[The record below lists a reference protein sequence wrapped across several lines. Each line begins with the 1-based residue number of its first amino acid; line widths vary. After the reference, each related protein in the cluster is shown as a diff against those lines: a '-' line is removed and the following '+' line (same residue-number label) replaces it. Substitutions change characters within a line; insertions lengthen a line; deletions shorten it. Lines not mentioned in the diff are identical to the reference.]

1 MRLEK
6 SINGLFVFL
15 SACALLLVACGD
27 SGGGKEALTPE
38 EAGVETIEDL
48 PNCSKAREGDS
59 VLVEEDSLS
68 YVCRGGKWTPAESAD
83 GDSTDP
89 APASSSAKDSLQESL
104 AGGVQTMDDLPN
116 CSKNREGDSVL
127 VVEDSQTYICRSG
140 KWEEK
145 KYLIDSVKT
154 EDDLPACTKGH
165 EGDSAYVSGEYAVYV
180 CSGNVWKKEQSI
192 IQVYKSADDMPNCTK
207 KLADVEA
214 ISTVDSLLY
223 QCDGER
229 WQEMATTYAS
239 AEKLPNCTEKREGNQ
254 AFLLDTREKF
264 QCAGKQWKAVEEW
277 SAESNNTVS
286 GSSVSSSSSS
296 SKNGDI
302 QSSGS
307 QELTYETSC
316 GSVHYTTAT
325 AGPNHGWG
333 NFGYVVPLKI
343 SATSTQELHLAF
355 AQAETAITGP
365 DAWNYYGVLIAK
377 HDASKGVWVPGTE
390 VFSKEK
396 KSARPIIPL
405 SNGSST
411 ASTVNTYG
419 LFEKFTFDTRGTWLA
434 ESSGKTVDVVVTFY
448 APDIR
453 SDSSGMGWDYYSIP
467 IPKTSSLYS
476 KTTPNL
482 YYSATGVGCN
492 IPVSTTRTFSCSP
505 STTSGDIY
513 QGDMLNWSVSGLTQA
528 LAEQAWFS
536 IESEAGE
543 VIGIDYVTTYGT
555 TSATVLVAYPNEGQ
569 FDEFLTFSAMPEQK
583 VQCKAPVSFNHASS
597 SGVSN
602 NLLNVR
608 PNKLR
613 GCSCAAE
620 KEGFVTY
627 GSAARWT
634 VKGCYS
640 PNPITEYEWI
650 GAQPVNDTTAS
661 VELSEDGV
669 ISATPSVK
677 VRDSSGDSM
686 SVTCPKV
693 TGVSYVFTGGKVSI
707 PAGTHMLGFAIN
719 RGWEANSCTMTCG
732 GLDAGIVVSIEGY
745 SYNVGYGGNIFLP
758 VSYCNEISQAEITT
772 TGDISCEVY

>member
-15 SACALLLVACGD
+15 SACALFLTACGD

-48 PNCSKAREGDS
+48 PSCSKTREGDS
-59 VLVEEDSLS
+59 VLVGKDSLA
-68 YVCRGGKWTPAESAD
+68 YVCHGGKWSPAESAD
-83 GDSTDP
+83 GDSTGS

-104 AGGVQTMDDLPN
+104 AGGVQTIDDLPN

-127 VVEDSQTYICRSG
+127 VVEDSLTYICRSG

-154 EDDLPACTKGH
+154 EDDLPACTKRL

-207 KLADVEA
+207 KLASVEA
-214 ISTVDSLLY
+214 VSTADSAIFL
-223 QCDGER
+223 CDGER
-229 WQEMATTYAS
+229 WQEMATTFAS
-239 AEKLPNCTEKREGNQ
+239 AENLPNCTDNREGNQ

-277 SAESNNTVS
+277 SAGSYNTESS
-286 GSSVSSSSSS
+286 SSVSSSSSS

-343 SATSTQELHLAF
+343 SATSTQELYLAF

-365 DAWNYYGVLIAK
+365 DEWNYYGVLIAK
-377 HDASKGVWVPGTE
+377 YNASNGVWVPGTE

-405 SNGSST
+405 RNSNASST

-448 APDIR
+448 TPDVK

-467 IPKTSSLYS
+467 IPKASSLYS

-492 IPVSTTRTFSCSP
+492 IPVSTTETFSCSP
-505 STTSGDIY
+505 DTSSGDIY
-513 QGDMLNWSVSGLTQA
+513 QGDTLNWGVSGLTQA
-528 LAEQAWFS
+528 LAEQSWFS

-543 VIGIDYVTTYGT
+543 VVGIDYVTTYGT
-555 TSATVLVAYPNEGQ
+555 TSATVRVAYPNEGQ
-569 FDEFLTFSAMPEQK
+569 FDDFLTFSAMPTQK
-583 VQCKAPVSFNHASS
+583 VECGAS
-597 SGVSN
+597 

-613 GCSCAAE
+613 GCSCVAD
-620 KEGFVTY
+620 KGKVVDF
-627 GSAARWT
+627 GSNATWT

-661 VELSEDGV
+661 VELSEDG
-669 ISATPSVK
+669 ITSASPHVK
-677 VRDSSGDSM
+677 VWDSSGDSM
-686 SVTCPKV
+686 YMVCPTV
-693 TGVSYVFTGGKVSI
+693 TGVSYLFYDDFGSQSNELTI
-707 PAGTHMLGFAIN
+707 PVGTHMLGFEIN
-719 RGWEANSCTMTCG
+719 DTNEWSSYCEMFCSASWGTGYKE
-732 GLDAGIVVSIEGY
+732 ISIEGK
-745 SYNVGYGGNIFLP
+745 SYRFETNVGISLP
-758 VSYCNEISQAEITT
+758 ASYCKEPSQTEITT
-772 TGDISCEVY
+772 TADISCEVHY

>member
-6 SINGLFVFL
+6 SINGLIVFL
-15 SACALLLVACGD
+15 SACALFLTACGD

-59 VLVEEDSLS
+59 VLVEEDSL
-68 YVCRGGKWTPAESAD
+68 
-83 GDSTDP
+83 
-89 APASSSAKDSLQESL
+89 
-104 AGGVQTMDDLPN
+104 
-116 CSKNREGDSVL
+116 
-127 VVEDSQTYICRSG
+127 TYICRSG

-154 EDDLPACTKGH
+154 EDDLPACTKRL

-192 IQVYKSADDMPNCTK
+192 VQVYKSADDMPNCTK
-207 KLADVEA
+207 KLASVEA
-214 ISTVDSLLY
+214 VSTADSAIFL
-223 QCDGER
+223 CDGER

-286 GSSVSSSSSS
+286 SSSVSSSSVSNNSSS

-343 SATSTQELHLAF
+343 SATSTQELYLAF
-355 AQAETAITGP
+355 AQAETAINGP
-365 DAWNYYGVLIAK
+365 DAWNFYGVLIAK
-377 HDASKGVWVPGTE
+377 YNASNGVWVPGTE

-405 SNGSST
+405 SNGSSI

-448 APDIR
+448 TPDVK

-467 IPKTSSLYS
+467 IPNS

-482 YYSATGVGCN
+482 YYSVTGVGCN
-492 IPVSTTRTFSCSP
+492 IPVSTTKTFSCSP
-505 STTSGDIY
+505 DTSSGVY
-513 QGDMLNWSVSGLTQA
+513 QGDTLNWSVSGLTQA
-528 LAEQAWFS
+528 LAEQSWFS

-543 VIGIDYVTTYGT
+543 VVGIDYVTTYGT
-555 TSATVLVAYPNEGQ
+555 TSATVRVAYPDEGQ
-569 FDEFLTFSAMPEQK
+569 FDDFLTFSAMPTQK
-583 VQCKAPVSFNHASS
+583 VECKAS
-597 SGVSN
+597 
-602 NLLNVR
+602 NLLNVL

-613 GCSCAAE
+613 GCSCVAD
-620 KEGFVTY
+620 KGKVVDF
-627 GSAARWT
+627 GSNATWT

-640 PNPITEYEWI
+640 PNPITEYEWN

-661 VELSEDGV
+661 VELSEDG
-669 ISATPSVK
+669 ITSASPHVK
-677 VRDSSGDSM
+677 VWDSSGDSM
-686 SVTCPKV
+686 YMVCPTV
-693 TGVSYVFTGGKVSI
+693 TGVSYLFHPGGIYGGTSNELTI
-707 PAGTHMLGFAIN
+707 PAGTHMLGFELN
-719 RGWEANSCTMTCG
+719 GGWYYCSMFCSKKNYEDDNIA
-732 GLDAGIVVSIEGY
+732 VSMEGKTY
-745 SYNVGYGGNIFLP
+745 SVAYGSTISLP
-758 VSYCNEISQAEITT
+758 ASYCKESSQTEITT
-772 TGDISCEVY
+772 TAEIVCYVDY

>member
-1 MRLEK
+1 MRLGK
-6 SINGLFVFL
+6 LINGLLVFL
-15 SACALLLVACGD
+15 SACALFLVACGD

-48 PNCSKAREGDS
+48 PSCSKTREGDS
-59 VLVEEDSLS
+59 VLVGKDSLA
-68 YVCRGGKWTPAESAD
+68 YVCHGGKWSPAESAD
-83 GDSTDP
+83 GDSTKTG
-89 APASSSAKDSLQESL
+89 PASSSAADSLQESL
-104 AGGVQTMDDLPN
+104 AGGVETIDDLPN

-127 VVEDSQTYICRSG
+127 VVEDSLTYICRSG

-154 EDDLPACTKGH
+154 EDDLPACTKRL

-207 KLADVEA
+207 KLASVEA
-214 ISTVDSLLY
+214 VSTADSAIFL
-223 QCDGER
+223 CDGER
-229 WQEMATTYAS
+229 WQEMATTFAS
-239 AEKLPNCTEKREGNQ
+239 AENLPNCTEKREGNQ

-264 QCAGKQWKAVEEW
+264 QCASKQWKAVEEW

-286 GSSVSSSSSS
+286 SSSVSNNSSS

-325 AGPNHGWG
+325 AGPDHGWG

-343 SATSTQELHLAF
+343 SATSTQELYLAF

-365 DAWNYYGVLIAK
+365 DAWNFYGVLIAK
-377 HDASKGVWVPGTE
+377 YNASNGVWVPGTE

-405 SNGSST
+405 SNSNVSST

-419 LFEKFTFDTRGTWLA
+419 FFEQFTFDTKGTWLA

-448 APDIR
+448 TPDVK

-476 KTTPNL
+476 KTTPIL
-482 YYSATGVGCN
+482 YYSTTGVGCN
-492 IPVSTTRTFSCSP
+492 IPVSTTKTFSCSP
-505 STTSGDIY
+505 DTSSVVY
-513 QGDMLNWSVSGLTQA
+513 QGDTLNWGVSGLTQA
-528 LAEQAWFS
+528 LAEQSWFS

-543 VIGIDYVTTYGT
+543 VVGIDYVTTYGT
-555 TSATVLVAYPNEGQ
+555 TSATVRVAYPNEGQ
-569 FDEFLTFSAMPEQK
+569 FDDFLTFSAMPEQK
-583 VQCKAPVSFNHASS
+583 VQCKAS
-597 SGVSN
+597 

-613 GCSCAAE
+613 GCSCVADQGE
-620 KEGFVTY
+620 LVDF
-627 GSAARWT
+627 GSNATWT

-661 VELSEDGV
+661 VELSEDG
-669 ISATPSVK
+669 ITSASPHVK
-677 VRDSSGDSM
+677 VWDSSGDSM
-686 SVTCPKV
+686 YMVCPTV
-693 TGVSYVFTGGKVSI
+693 TGVSYLFYPYGGSQSNELTI
-707 PAGTHMLGFAIN
+707 PAGTHTLGFELN
-719 RGWEANSCTMTCG
+719 KQWQSGCTMYCRGQDNST
-732 GLDAGIVVSIEGY
+732 VVSIEGDTY
-745 SYNVGYGGNIFLP
+745 RLDAYYARIPLP
-758 VSYCNEISQAEITT
+758 ESYCKESSQTEITT
-772 TGDISCEVY
+772 TAEIQCEVY

>member
-1 MRLEK
+1 MRLGK

-15 SACALLLVACGD
+15 SVCALFLVACGD

-38 EAGVETIEDL
+38 EVGVETIEDL

-83 GDSTDP
+83 GDSTKTG
-89 APASSSAKDSLQESL
+89 PASSSATDSLQESL
-104 AGGVQTMDDLPN
+104 AEGVQTIDDLPN
-116 CSKNREGDSVL
+116 CSKNREGDSVR
-127 VVEDSQTYICRSG
+127 VIEDSLTYICRSG

-154 EDDLPACTKGH
+154 EDDLPACTKRL

-207 KLADVEA
+207 KLASVEA
-214 ISTVDSLLY
+214 VSTADSAIFL
-223 QCDGER
+223 CDGER
-229 WQEMATTYAS
+229 WQEMATTFAS
-239 AEKLPNCTEKREGNQ
+239 AEKLPNCTDNREGNQ

-277 SAESNNTVS
+277 SAESNN
-286 GSSVSSSSSS
+286 SSS

-302 QSSGS
+302 QSSSS

-343 SATSTQELHLAF
+343 SATSTQELYLAF

-365 DAWNYYGVLIAK
+365 DAWNFYGVLIAK
-377 HDASKGVWVPGTE
+377 YNASNGVWVPGTE

-405 SNGSST
+405 SNTNVSST

-419 LFEKFTFDTRGTWLA
+419 LFEKFTFDTRGSWLA

-448 APDIR
+448 APDVK

-467 IPKTSSLYS
+467 IPITSSLYS

-492 IPVSTTRTFSCSP
+492 IPVSTTKTFSCSP
-505 STTSGDIY
+505 DTSSGDIY
-513 QGDMLNWSVSGLTQA
+513 QGDTLNWSVSGLTQA
-528 LAEQAWFS
+528 LAEQSWFS

-543 VIGIDYVTTYGT
+543 VVGIDYVTTYGT
-555 TSATVLVAYPNEGQ
+555 TSAIVRVAYPNEGQ
-569 FDEFLTFSAMPEQK
+569 FDDFLTFSAMPTQK
-583 VQCKAPVSFNHASS
+583 VQCKA
-597 SGVSN
+597 SN
-602 NLLNVR
+602 RLNVR

-613 GCSCAAE
+613 GCSCVADQGE
-620 KEGFVTY
+620 LVDF
-627 GSAARWT
+627 GSNATWT

-640 PNPITEYEWI
+640 PNPITEYEWN

-661 VELSEDGV
+661 VELSEDG
-669 ISATPSVK
+669 ITSASPHVK
-677 VRDSSGDSM
+677 VWDSSGDSM
-686 SVTCPKV
+686 FVACPKV
-693 TGVSYVFTGGKVSI
+693 TGVSYLFYPDGSYSNILTI
-707 PAGTHMLGFAIN
+707 PAGTHIVGFELN
-719 RGWEANSCTMTCG
+719 G
-732 GLDAGIVVSIEGY
+732 GGYYCSMFCSKKNYEDDNVAVSMEGKTYYVTYGNGIE
-745 SYNVGYGGNIFLP
+745 LP
-758 VSYCNEISQAEITT
+758 ASYCKESSQTEITT
-772 TGDISCEVY
+772 TAEIMCHVSY

>member
-48 PNCSKAREGDS
+48 PNCRKAREGDS
-59 VLVEEDSLS
+59 VLVAEDSLS

-104 AGGVQTMDDLPN
+104 AEGVQTIDDLPN

-127 VVEDSQTYICRSG
+127 VVEDSLTYICRSG

-154 EDDLPACTKGH
+154 EDDLPACTKRL

-207 KLADVEA
+207 KLASVEA
-214 ISTVDSLLY
+214 VSTADSAIFL
-223 QCDGER
+223 CDGER

-239 AEKLPNCTEKREGNQ
+239 AEKLPNCTDNREGNQ

-286 GSSVSSSSSS
+286 SSSVSNNSSS

-343 SATSTQELHLAF
+343 SATSTQELYLAF
-355 AQAETAITGP
+355 AQAETAINGP
-365 DAWNYYGVLIAK
+365 DAWNFYGVLIAK
-377 HDASKGVWVPGTE
+377 YNASNGVWVPGTE
-390 VFSKEK
+390 DVSKAK
-396 KSARPIIPL
+396 KRARPRIPL

-448 APDIR
+448 TPDVK

-467 IPKTSSLYS
+467 IPNS

-492 IPVSTTRTFSCSP
+492 IPVSTTKTFSCSP
-505 STTSGDIY
+505 DTSSGVY
-513 QGDMLNWSVSGLTQA
+513 QGDTLNWSVSGLTQA
-528 LAEQAWFS
+528 LAEQSWFS

-543 VIGIDYVTTYGT
+543 VVGIDYVTTYGT
-555 TSATVLVAYPNEGQ
+555 TSTMVRVAYPNEGQ
-569 FDEFLTFSAMPEQK
+569 FDDFLTFSAMPTQK
-583 VQCKAPVSFNHASS
+583 VECKAS
-597 SGVSN
+597 

-613 GCSCAAE
+613 GCSCVADQGE
-620 KEGFVTY
+620 LVDF
-627 GSAARWT
+627 GSNATWT

-640 PNPITEYEWI
+640 PNPITEYEWN

-661 VELSEDGV
+661 VELSEDG
-669 ISATPSVK
+669 ITSASPHVK
-677 VRDSSGDSM
+677 VWDSSGDSM
-686 SVTCPKV
+686 YMVCPEV
-693 TGVSYVFTGGKVSI
+693 MGVSYLFYDAFDSKSNELTI
-707 PAGTHMLGFAIN
+707 PAGTHIVGFELN
-719 RGWEANSCTMTCG
+719 GRGYYCSMFCSKKNYEDNIAVSMEGKTYSVAYGN
-732 GLDAGIVVSIEGY
+732 SIE
-745 SYNVGYGGNIFLP
+745 LP
-758 VSYCNEISQAEITT
+758 ASYCTERSQTEITT
-772 TGDISCEVY
+772 TAEIVCYVDY

>member
-6 SINGLFVFL
+6 ISHGLFAFL
-15 SACALLLVACGD
+15 AIFALFFGACGD
-27 SGGGKEALTPE
+27 SSSEDSVNAPKTSESFSESP
-38 EAGVETIEDL
+38 EDL

-59 VLVEEDSLS
+59 ILVGKDSLA
-68 YVCRGGKWTPAESAD
+68 YVCHGGKWSPAESAD
-83 GDSTDP
+83 GDSTKTG
-89 APASSSAKDSLQESL
+89 PASSSAADSLQESL
-104 AGGVQTMDDLPN
+104 AEGVQTIDDLPN

-127 VVEDSQTYICRSG
+127 VVEDSLTYICRSG

-154 EDDLPACTKGH
+154 EDDLPACTKRL

-180 CSGNVWKKEQSI
+180 CSGNVWKREQSI

-207 KLADVEA
+207 KLANVEA
-214 ISTVDSLLY
+214 VSTADSAIFL
-223 QCDGER
+223 CDGER

-264 QCAGKQWKAVEEW
+264 QCAGKQWKAVKEW
-277 SAESNNTVS
+277 SAVSNNTVS

-296 SKNGDI
+296 SKNGDV

-325 AGPNHGWG
+325 AGPDHGWG

-343 SATSTQELHLAF
+343 SATSTQELYLAF

-365 DAWNYYGVLIAK
+365 DAWNFYGVLIAK
-377 HDASKGVWVPGTE
+377 YNASNGVWVPGTE

-405 SNGSST
+405 SNSNVSST

-419 LFEKFTFDTRGTWLA
+419 FFEKFTFDTRGTWLA

-448 APDIR
+448 TPDVK

-467 IPKTSSLYS
+467 IPITSSLYS

-482 YYSATGVGCN
+482 YYSATGVECN
-492 IPVSTTRTFSCSP
+492 IPVSTTKTFSCSP
-505 STTSGDIY
+505 DTSSRVY
-513 QGDMLNWSVSGLTQA
+513 QGDTLNWSVSGLTQA
-528 LAEQAWFS
+528 LAEQSWFS

-543 VIGIDYVTTYGT
+543 VVGIDYVTTYGT
-555 TSATVLVAYPNEGQ
+555 TSATVRVAYPDEGQ
-569 FDEFLTFSAMPEQK
+569 FDDFLTFSAMPTQK
-583 VQCKAPVSFNHASS
+583 VECRAS
-597 SGVSN
+597 

-613 GCSCAAE
+613 DCSCVADKGE
-620 KEGFVTY
+620 LVDY
-627 GSAARWT
+627 GSDATWT

-661 VELSEDGV
+661 VEFSEDG
-669 ISATPSVK
+669 ITSASPHVK
-677 VRDSSGDSM
+677 VWDSSGDSM
-686 SVTCPKV
+686 FVACPKV
-693 TGVSYVFTGGKVSI
+693 TGVSIVFTERLGYVTI
-707 PAGTHMLGFAIN
+707 PAGTHVLGFEIN
-719 RGWEANSCTMTCG
+719 KQWGSGCTMGCSGRDNST
-732 GLDAGIVVSIEGY
+732 VVSIEGTTY
-745 SYNVGYGGNIFLP
+745 ILGGYISIDLP
-758 VSYCNEISQAEITT
+758 ESYCKESSQTEITT
-772 TGDISCEVY
+772 TAEIQCEVY